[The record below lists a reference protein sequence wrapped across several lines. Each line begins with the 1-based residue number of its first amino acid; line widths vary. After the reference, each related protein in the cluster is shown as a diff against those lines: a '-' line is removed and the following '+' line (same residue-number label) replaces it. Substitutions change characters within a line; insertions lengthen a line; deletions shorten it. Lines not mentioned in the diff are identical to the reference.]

1 MVSFQKPHHIPINVI
16 RQGMNDGYA
25 PSIRTTLKLGGNLCS
40 YLNRQDIKTVRALA
54 LLSEKKVR
62 EILSHRDDPDNDLA
76 CIEEALKNVGLK
88 LGMTREEF
96 KHYKK
101 AS

>member
-1 MVSFQKPHHIPINVI
+1 MVSFQNPHHPPVDVI

-40 YLNRQDIKTVRALA
+40 YLGKQDIKTVRALT
-54 LLSEKKVR
+54 LLSKKKVR
-62 EILSHRDDPDNDLA
+62 EILSHRDNPDSDLA
-76 CIEEALKNVGLK
+76 CIEEALKNVDLK
-88 LGMTREEF
+88 LGMTCEEF